1 MCALPISNI
10 DGRRVGNTPEC
21 FLVERLVGCSNSAF
35 AVAAQLGNGS
45 IQLRIDYLE
54 RVETLGVCID
64 PCVIEDEIVADPV
77 CWLEPYRNS
86 ESVHMGIVGVPAGA
100 KIFGEALSA
109 IDVGRQ
115 PDGEHVINNRNVECA
130 LELAFVVISDLDFGI
145 ARSEEHTSEL
155 QSLMR
160 NSYAV
165 F

>member
-100 KIFGEALSA
+100 KIFGEDRQS
-109 IDVGRQ
+109 VVSGRS
-115 PDGEHVINNRNVECA
+115 VSVRV
-130 LELAFVVISDLDFGI
+130 DLGGRRFIKKKKNDKK
-145 ARSEEHTSEL
+145 
-155 QSLMR
+155 Q
-160 NSYAV
+160 
-165 F
+165 

>member
-1 MCALPISNI
+1 MRIS
-10 DGRRVGNTPEC
+10 DWSSDV
-21 FLVERLVGCSNSAF
+21 CSSD
-35 AVAAQLGNGS
+35 L
-45 IQLRIDYLE
+45 
-54 RVETLGVCID
+54 VCID

-130 LELAFVVISDLDFGI
+130 LEFAFVVISDLDFGI
-145 ARSEEHTSEL
+145 AFQIVCRSEERRVGKECVSKFRSRWSPSH
-155 QSLMR
+155 
-160 NSYAV
+160 
-165 F
+165 